1 MSKKALLAATEPR
14 IIIPENK
21 TEGILSWDVDNNYP
35 ARMRNIL
42 ANSVTAVDCLKTYIR
57 FVFGQGLADQDFGQT
72 AINETGETVQRLL
85 RRAIENK
92 GFINGIAIHLNYN
105 GAFEKV
111 EATLIPIETVRLSI
125 DKKKVAVHPNWEKR
139 KDKKRFQ
146 KSDIVFYDLYNPNP
160 EAIQQQITE
169 SGGIENYKGQVF
181 FWSPN
186 GIEYPVAEWDAS
198 AEDLQT
204 EGGTKIFR
212 NRTVGQNF
220 MPSQYIVVD
229 DVESNDQGTDGNP
242 SKEEETFADIIVGTV
257 RQFQSPENA
266 ASVMVIQ
273 KPSPETS
280 FEMHVP
286 DLQHFD
292 GMYEKT
298 EKSTE
303 AAILRAWMMPRPLI
317 LEGGDS
323 LFSSG
328 EVLNS
333 AAEFYNNVTSYDRI
347 ELKDILTEVFSG
359 WEFDIC
365 PSGDFSILPL
375 VIKKKITAEY
385 FSYFTKN
392 EIRESLGASAVEEKE
407 AETKMLAETIGVGG
421 TTSLISI
428 VTDPVM
434 SVEAKKGSLKILF
447 NFTEE
452 QANEILGINNTQQN
466 DSANNSR

>member
-1 MSKKALLAATEPR
+1 MSKQALLAAVEPR
-14 IIIPENK
+14 ITIPENK

-42 ANSVTAVDCLKTYIR
+42 ANSVTAVNCLKTYIR
-57 FVFGQGLADQDFGQT
+57 FVFGRGLSDQDFAET
-72 AINETGETVQRLL
+72 AINESGETVSRLL
-85 RRAIENK
+85 RRAVENK
-92 GFINGIAIHLNYN
+92 GFINGVAIHLNYN
-105 GAFEKV
+105 GVYEKV

-146 KSDIVFYDLYNPNP
+146 KSDIEFFDLYDPSP
-160 EAIQQQITE
+160 EAIDSQVKE
-169 SGGIENYKGQVF
+169 AGGIENYKGQVF

-186 GIEYPVAEWDAS
+186 GVEYPVAEWDAS

-229 DVESNDQGTDGNP
+229 DVESNDEETDGNP
-242 SKEEETFADIIVGTV
+242 SKVDESFADIIVGTV
-257 RQFQSPENA
+257 RQFQAPENA
-266 ASVMVIQ
+266 GSVMVIQ
-273 KPSPETS
+273 KPSPDTT

-303 AAILRAWMMPRPLI
+303 SAILRAWMMPRPLI

-328 EVLNS
+328 EVLNA
-333 AAEFYNNVTSYDRI
+333 AAEFYNNVTEFDRI

-365 PSGDFSILPL
+365 PSGDFSILPI
-375 VIKKKITAEY
+375 VVKKKITAEY
-385 FSYFTKN
+385 FPMFTTN
-392 EIRESLGASAVEEKE
+392 EIRESLGASAVEDKE
-407 AETKMLAETIGVGG
+407 AETKMLAETIGVSG

-428 VTDPVM
+428 VTDTAM
-434 SVEAKKGSLKILF
+434 TIDAKKGTLKTLF

-452 QANEILGINNTQQN
+452 QVNEVLGLNNTQ
-466 DSANNSR
+466 AK